1 MSRAPL
7 IGTRLRERRI
17 TAGMRQGDL
26 SRAAGIS
33 PSYLNLIEH
42 NRRNVTPEVLERLA
56 RALDLAP
63 EEFSERDPGALVA
76 ELRAAAASF
85 PGSGAEADRAGEL
98 AGRYPGWAQL
108 IADLQ
113 THIAGLRQ
121 GMAALNDRLG
131 HDPHLSAALHELLS
145 ALSAVRATAGI
156 LVETEDLS
164 PDWQRR
170 FHLNLHQDSERLVD
184 GAEALVSWLD
194 HSGEE
199 PESVAVAPQDEL
211 EAWLARIGWT
221 LPDEATADQIQG
233 REARALARAWSAQA
247 QKDIAMIPEAG
258 LRTALAAGGDPALIA
273 ARFGVP
279 VHAAM
284 RRMAFRPGSDAG
296 LVVCDASG
304 TLLFRKPVPGFSPPR
319 YGAAC
324 PLWPLFAA
332 LARPGQPVRAVVEMP
347 QPGGGRFLC
356 LAWCEARLP
365 WGFAGPELREA
376 AMLILPDPAPP
387 ADQAPIAA
395 GTTCRICPRE
405 GCPARREPSIL
416 GTAPA
421 AAAKAQRGAARP
433 G

>member
-1 MSRAPL
+1 MSRPPL
-7 IGTRLRERRI
+7 IGTRLRERRL
-17 TAGMRQGDL
+17 ALGMRQGEL
-26 SRAAGIS
+26 SRAAAIS

-56 RALDLAP
+56 AALGLPTGDFTGA
-63 EEFSERDPGALVA
+63 EPGALIA
-76 ELRAAAASF
+76 DLRAASASF
-85 PGSGAEADRAGEL
+85 PESGAETDRAGEL

-108 IADLQ
+108 ISDLQ
-113 THIAGLRQ
+113 AHVAGLRQ

-156 LVETEDLS
+156 LVETEDLT

-170 FHLNLHQDSERLVD
+170 FHQNLHHDSERLVS

-199 PESVAVAPQDEL
+199 PEMAVVAPQDEL
-211 EAWLARIGWT
+211 EAWLAKQDWT
-221 LPDEATADQIQG
+221 PPGDEAAALSQLKSRDAKGLAQAWITQ
-233 REARALARAWSAQA
+233 ARADLA
-247 QKDIAMIPEAG
+247 AMPEADFAA
-258 LRTALAAGGDPALIA
+258 ALAQGGDPALLA

-279 VHAAM
+279 VQAVM
-284 RRMAFRPGSDAG
+284 RRIAFRPEAAGGAG

-304 TLLFRKPVPGFSPPR
+304 TLLFRKPVTGFALPR

-324 PLWPLFAA
+324 PLWPLFSA
-332 LARPGQPVRAVVEMP
+332 LARPGQPVIAAVEMP

-365 WGFAGPELREA
+365 WGFGGPELREA
-376 AMLILPDPAPP
+376 SMLILPDESRRATP
-387 ADQAPIAA
+387 DLAA

-405 GCPARREPSIL
+405 ACPARREPSIL
-416 GTAPA
+416 VGPS
-421 AAAKAQRGAARP
+421 GA

>member
-17 TAGMRQGDL
+17 AAGMRQGDL

-42 NRRNVTPEVLERLA
+42 NRRNVTPEVLDRLA
-56 RALDLAP
+56 RALDVAP

-76 ELRAAAASF
+76 ELRAVAASF

-98 AGRYPGWAQL
+98 AGRFPGWAQL

-113 THIAGLRQ
+113 THISGLRQ

-170 FHLNLHQDSERLVD
+170 FHLNLHQDSERLVG

-199 PESVAVAPQDEL
+199 AESAVMAPQDEL
-211 EAWLARIGWT
+211 EAWLSRIGWV
-221 LPDEATADQIQG
+221 LPEEEAVALDQIQG
-233 REARALARAWSAQA
+233 RDAKALARGWMGQA
-247 QKDIAMIPEAG
+247 RGDIAAIPEAG

-273 ARFGVP
+273 ARFGVS
-279 VHAAM
+279 VQAAM
-284 RRMAFRPGSDAG
+284 RRIAFRPGSVAG

-304 TLLFRKPVPGFSPPR
+304 TLLFRKPIPGFAPPR

-324 PLWPLFAA
+324 PLWPLFTA
-332 LARPGQPVRAVVEMP
+332 LARPGQPVRAVMEMP

-376 AMLILPDPAPP
+376 ALLIQPDSGSAPDPAPL
-387 ADQAPIAA
+387 AA
-395 GTTCRICPRE
+395 GTTCRICPRDA
-405 GCPARREPSIL
+405 CPARREPSIL
-416 GTAPA
+416 GDAPQQA
-421 AAAKAQRGAARP
+421 TKPPR
-433 G
+433 